1 VNTLWA
7 FEREKMHLF
16 PILGHAPYFFTPHFS
31 IFGLPEF
38 LRKFTCQN
46 DLARPAGSR
55 KRPFFD
61 HFEYVFVGRAE
72 CVTMLAHV
80 DVDCGSPVRRAGARR
95 AGSVVAVQTHPHHRF
110 VYNYLLF
117 VRKKASS
124 R

>member
-1 VNTLWA
+1 
-7 FEREKMHLF
+7 MHLF

-95 AGSVVAVQTHPHHRF
+95 AGSVVAVQNITCPYYIIRISM
-110 VYNYLLF
+110 LLSK
-117 VRKKASS
+117 VANS
-124 R
+124 RII